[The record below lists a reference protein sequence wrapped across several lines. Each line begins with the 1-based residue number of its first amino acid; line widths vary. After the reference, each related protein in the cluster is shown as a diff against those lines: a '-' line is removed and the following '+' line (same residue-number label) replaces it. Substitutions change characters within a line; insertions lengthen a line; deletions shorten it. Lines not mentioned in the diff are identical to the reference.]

1 MLTKFSRWE
10 PTFDINP
17 NCMHT
22 RPRNW
27 TQVASLGGEIANHY
41 TRGAGWSS
49 NSINQKKPL
58 KWDCQQIGKDYYAC
72 IIY

>member
-1 MLTKFSRWE
+1 MLTKFSSWE
-10 PTFDINP
+10 PTYDINS

-49 NSINQKKPL
+49 NSIFDPN
-58 KWDCQQIGKDYYAC
+58 A
-72 IIY
+72 

>member
-1 MLTKFSRWE
+1 MLTKFSSWE
-10 PTFDINP
+10 PTYDINS

-22 RPRNW
+22 RLRNW

-49 NSINQKKPL
+49 NSIFDPNAQVVHVTYHAVL
-58 KWDCQQIGKDYYAC
+58 I
-72 IIY
+72 